1 MAEGMQPNEGGQAP
15 QGTPGTTTTQAGGEG
30 QPQGQNIQVF
40 LDERDLRSVYANSC
54 RIHVT
59 TDEVVLEFGFNMPNP
74 NPHPQGGQVQ
84 QLYKVYD
91 RVIMSYPNIKRL
103 ANSLMQLVR
112 RYEQQFG
119 DMGSGAQAGGPGGP
133 RPVR

>member
-1 MAEGMQPNEGGQAP
+1 MAEGMQPNEGGQV
-15 QGTPGTTTTQAGGEG
+15 
-30 QPQGQNIQVF
+30 PQGQVGEAQPQQQGQNLQVF
-40 LDERDLRSVYANSC
+40 LDERDLRSIYANSC

-74 NPHPQGGQVQ
+74 NPHPQGGQIQ
-84 QLYKVYD
+84 QLYKVHD

-119 DMGSGAQAGGPGGP
+119 EMGAQQGGGP
-133 RPVR
+133 RPAR

>member
-1 MAEGMQPNEGGQAP
+1 MAEGMQPNEGGQVP
-15 QGTPGTTTTQAGGEG
+15 QGQVGEG
-30 QPQGQNIQVF
+30 QSQQQGGQNIQVF
-40 LDERDLRSVYANSC
+40 LDERDLRSIYANSC

-74 NPHPQGGQVQ
+74 NPHPQGGQIQ
-84 QLYKVYD
+84 QLYKVHD

-119 DMGSGAQAGGPGGP
+119 EMGSGQAGAAAGGP